1 MESKNE
7 RGYQVNIP
15 GVTVKRAPMNEKEAA
30 VYLGMSVK
38 WLQQC
43 RCYGRGPKFMRMG
56 RSIRYDPDALDQYKA
71 SRTVNPTV

>member
-1 MESKNE
+1 MEARNDHGRE
-7 RGYQVNIP
+7 VNIP
-15 GVTVKRAPMNEKEAA
+15 GVTVRRRPMNEKEAA

-71 SRTVNPTV
+71 SRTVNPAA